1 MHQEVVV
8 RLLSCALEVINNK
21 IILLGKIIIKSV
33 ACGAFEAKKNK
44 QFHFLF

>member
-21 IILLGKIIIKSV
+21 IILKIIIKSV